1 MSLFVL
7 LPASAAGRHNA
18 ALSSAGPQPPPHASP
33 GAWWPAEG
41 EAGWPLL
48 ATADLAAGLVF
59 PKGKSAARRA
69 LFPRKGIPA
78 RRPEQ
83 GADGQP
89 GREAERGACTAY
101 RVSEPSAPEK
111 RPTGR
116 QNHGT
121 AFKRVKPN
129 TLKSYSCSV
138 LLIRGG

>member
-18 ALSSAGPQPPPHASP
+18 ALSGAGPQPPPLASP
-33 GAWWPAEG
+33 GTRWPAG

-48 ATADLAAGLVF
+48 ATADLAARLIF

-78 RRPEQ
+78 RRPER
-83 GADGQP
+83 GADGRP

-101 RVSEPSAPEK
+101 RVSEPPVPEQ

-116 QNHGT
+116 QNPGA
-121 AFKRVKPN
+121 AF
-129 TLKSYSCSV
+129 
-138 LLIRGG
+138 

>member
-18 ALSSAGPQPPPHASP
+18 TLSGAGPQPPPHASP
-33 GAWWPAEG
+33 GARWPAEG

-48 ATADLAAGLVF
+48 ATADLAARLVF

-83 GADGQP
+83 GADGRP
-89 GREAERGACTAY
+89 GREAEEGL
-101 RVSEPSAPEK
+101 APL
-111 RPTGR
+111 TGYQSHPHQR
-116 QNHGT
+116 NVRLGDRT
-121 AFKRVKPN
+121 MALLLKVKPN

-138 LLIRGG
+138 LLIRGA